1 MKRSYLYRSIA
12 LHLAALLV
20 VLIDLPD
27 FGRHKLEI
35 GQAPIIVDL
44 SKVKISEMTN
54 LPPKAEI
61 GEKTQKATAV
71 KPVERYTTE
80 EKHEP
85 APSVE
90 EKPQKLAGDNLIED
104 AKEPQKKPATPT
116 KKPVQKPLPP
126 KPSRKPTPP
135 SQPKPKPKPTPAP
148 KPQAQPEPAKDKTPP
163 VKAAESKT
171 PQPNTITN
179 PLKSLMD
186 SVDALKAQTGEEN
199 RPATI
204 AKGENV
210 ANMGIEG
217 GTDGSYYSELSISE
231 TDAIASRLRQCW
243 NFDAGTLGI
252 KEMIV
257 EIRAYL
263 NQDGSVRD
271 VKILDTSRY
280 NNDAHFRAVAE
291 SARRAVYTCQP
302 YTIFAEKYADHYDSW
317 KTMKLRFNPL
327 SGNIN

>member
-1 MKRSYLYRSIA
+1 MKRPSLYKSIA
-12 LHLAALLV
+12 LHLAAVLV
-20 VLIDLPD
+20 VMIDLPD

-44 SKVKISEMTN
+44 SQVKISEMTN
-54 LPPKAEI
+54 LPPKAQI

-71 KPVERYTTE
+71 KHVEKYTTE
-80 EKHEP
+80 ERREETP
-85 APSVE
+85 VME
-90 EKPQKLAGDNLIED
+90 EKAQKLSGDNLIED
-104 AKEPQKKPATPT
+104 AKEPQKKPAAPT

-135 SQPKPKPKPTPAP
+135 AQPKPKPTPKV
-148 KPQAQPEPAKDKTPP
+148 KPETPKDKTPP
-163 VKAAESKT
+163 VKATESKT
-171 PQPNTITN
+171 PQPHSTITN

-186 SVDALKAQTGEEN
+186 SVDALKAQAGEEN

-204 AKGENV
+204 AKDENV

-217 GTDGSYYSELSISE
+217 GTDGSYFSELSISE

-263 NQDGSVRD
+263 NQDGTVRD

-280 NNDAHFRAVAE
+280 NADSHFRAVAE
-291 SARRAVYTCQP
+291 SARRAVYNCQP
-302 YTIFAEKYADHYDSW
+302 YSIFAEKYADHYDSW